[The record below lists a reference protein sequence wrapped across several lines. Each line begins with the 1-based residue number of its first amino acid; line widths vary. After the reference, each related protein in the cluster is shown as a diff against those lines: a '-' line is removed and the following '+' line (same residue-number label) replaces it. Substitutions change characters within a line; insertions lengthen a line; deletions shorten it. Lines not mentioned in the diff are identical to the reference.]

1 MIVSST
7 KYDKIRQNMAKKD
20 AIGKGIFMIY
30 YFSGTGN
37 SYAAAKKLATGLGE
51 SLMDIAQATR
61 NGNFVHTLQA
71 GERLGFVFPVYA
83 WAPPKIVTDFV
94 KKLELYYSG
103 DPYIFAVCT
112 CGSSIGKTMDIFEA
126 ALEENG
132 LVLDSGFS
140 VIMPDNCIILFDA
153 EKEESC
159 SKKLAQAEKTLEH
172 ILRAIKLNWSDFFR
186 TKRGK
191 FSNILSGAVNPV
203 FCKFMKTKPFY
214 VTKDCIGCGRCER
227 ICTSGCISMTA
238 GKPVWTE
245 DHCSL
250 CLACINRC
258 PAKAIQ
264 YGKKTIHRRRYIHPI
279 YRTGGTEQ

>member
-1 MIVSST
+1 
-7 KYDKIRQNMAKKD
+7 
-20 AIGKGIFMIY
+20 MIY

-37 SYAAAKKLATGLGE
+37 SYAAAKKLALGLGE
-51 SLMDIAQATR
+51 DLMDIALAVR
-61 NGNFVHTLQA
+61 EGNYVHTLQA

-94 KKLELYYSG
+94 KNLELYYSG

-112 CGSSIGKTMDIFEA
+112 CGASIGKTMDIFED

-132 LVLDSGFS
+132 LTLDSGFS
-140 VIMPDNCIILFDA
+140 VVMPDNCVILFDA
-153 EKEESC
+153 ETEEKSAE
-159 SKKLAQAEKTLEH
+159 KLAKAEKTLDH

-186 TKRGK
+186 IKRGK
-191 FSNILSGAVNPV
+191 FGNVLSSVVNPA
-203 FCKFMKTKPFY
+203 FCKGMKTKAFY
-214 VTKDCIGCGRCER
+214 VTEDCIGSGQCER
-227 ICTSGCISMTA
+227 ICTSDCIRMTA

-245 DHCSL
+245 DICNL

-264 YGKKTIHRRRYIHPI
+264 YGKKTAKRGRYVHPI
-279 YRTGGTEQ
+279 YQTGETDQ

>member
-1 MIVSST
+1 
-7 KYDKIRQNMAKKD
+7 
-20 AIGKGIFMIY
+20 MIY

-37 SYAAAKKLATGLGE
+37 SYAAAKKLADGLGE
-51 SLMDIAQATR
+51 DLMDIALAVR
-61 NGNFVHTLQA
+61 EGNYTHTLEA

-83 WAPPKIVTDFV
+83 WAPPKVVTDFV
-94 KKLELYYSG
+94 KNLELYYSG

-112 CGSSIGKTMDIFEA
+112 CGSSAGKTMDIFED

-140 VIMPDNCIILFDA
+140 VVMPDNCVILFDT
-153 EKEESC
+153 EKEELSAE
-159 SKKLAQAEKTLEH
+159 KLAKAEKTLDN

-186 TKRGK
+186 VKRGK
-191 FSNILSGAVNPV
+191 FGGFLSTAVNPA
-203 FCKFMKTKPFY
+203 FFKGMKTKPFY
-214 VTKDCIGCGRCER
+214 VTNDCIGCGQCER
-227 ICTSGCISMTA
+227 ICSSGCISMTV

-245 DHCSL
+245 DRCDL

-264 YGKKTIHRRRYIHPI
+264 YGKKTASRGRYVHPI
-279 YRTGGTEQ
+279 YQTGETEQ

>member
-1 MIVSST
+1 
-7 KYDKIRQNMAKKD
+7 
-20 AIGKGIFMIY
+20 MIY

-37 SYAAAKKLATGLGE
+37 SYAAAKKLAEGLGE
-51 SLMDIAQATR
+51 DLMDIALAVQE
-61 NGNFVHTLQA
+61 GNYSHTLEK

-94 KKLELYYSG
+94 KNLELYYSG

-112 CGSSIGKTMDIFEA
+112 CGSSAGKTMDIFEA

-140 VIMPDNCIILFDA
+140 VVMPDNCVVLFDT
-153 EKEESC
+153 ETEEASAQ
-159 SKKLAQAEKTLEH
+159 KLEQAEKTLDN
-172 ILRAIKLNWSDFFR
+172 ILRAIRLNWSDFFR
-186 TKRGK
+186 VKRGRMG
-191 FSNILSGAVNPV
+191 NLLSLTVNPA
-203 FCKFMKTKPFY
+203 FTKGMKTKSFY
-214 VTKDCIGCGRCER
+214 VTKDCIGCGLCER
-227 ICTSGCISMTA
+227 ICTSGCIAMTA

-245 DHCSL
+245 DICNM

-264 YGKKTIHRRRYIHPI
+264 YGRKTAARGRYIHPI
-279 YRTGGTEQ
+279 YQTGENEK